1 MRTNLPN
8 QLTVHENFFNLY
20 RDNALRLFGECAK
33 RLFLGVK
40 EVMMVLMPLHHR
52 SDGMLT
58 EDQTN
63 NLG

>member
-1 MRTNLPN
+1 MRIF
-8 QLTVHENFFNLY
+8 NFY
-20 RDNALRLFGECAK
+20 RDNALRLLGECAK